1 MVNKLKRINFSLVQY
16 LWKMKERQKKLNHK
30 GTIVTQKL
38 SQDEIDLILNSIP
51 INKGDDKNRN
61 MMNDF
66 SVKPYNFKN
75 PDQLSK
81 SARRTLE
88 RIHFTFAKHLGY
100 FLNDN
105 LRMNVQVN
113 YISNAHM
120 SDTEYVESLPNPSC
134 LYTFPVEKYDKNIL
148 FEIQPQ
154 LVYFLVDRL
163 LGGPGK
169 LIEINREL
177 TAIEQR
183 ILERLL
189 EELIVQFKSAWS
201 IVEDLSISVGSYYSN
216 PNFVQLV
223 DSGESVVSI
232 SLEVN
237 FAENVTLFNI
247 AYPYYLI
254 NELLEKLETEQ
265 IEISQVNSAKERRI
279 LKKNLEHTFVPIAVN
294 LGETRLSFQ
303 ELMNLREGDVLFLDQ
318 KTTDLLPLYVGDR
331 PKYFGRAGIM
341 KKRLAFKVVKP
352 IR

>member
-1 MVNKLKRINFSLVQY
+1 VA
-16 LWKMKERQKKLNHK
+16 
-30 GTIVTQKL
+30 QKL
-38 SQDEIDLILNSIP
+38 SQKEIDQLLNSIP
-51 INKGDDKNRN
+51 IAGKENGASNI
-61 MMNDF
+61 MTDF
-66 SVKPYNFKN
+66 SIKPYDFKN

-88 RIHFTFAKHLGY
+88 RIHYTFAKYLSQ
-100 FLNDN
+100 FLNDH

-120 SDTEYVESLPNPSC
+120 SDTEYLESLPNPSC
-134 LYTFPVEKYDKNIL
+134 LYTFPVEKYEKNIL

-154 LVYFLVDRL
+154 LIYFLVDRV

-169 LIEINREL
+169 LLEINREL

-183 ILERLL
+183 IMERLL
-189 EELIVQFKSAWS
+189 KKLITQFQSAWS
-201 IVEDLSISVGSYYSN
+201 VVEDISMDVGNYYSN
-216 PNFVQLV
+216 PNFVQLA

-237 FAENVTLFNI
+237 FAQNVALFNV

-254 NELLEKLETEQ
+254 DRLLEKVENEQ
-265 IEISQVNSAKERRI
+265 VEISQVNSIDERRI
-279 LKKNLEHTFVPIAVN
+279 LKRNLEKTHVPISVN

-318 KTTDLLPLYVGDR
+318 KTTDLLPLYVGT
-331 PKYFGRAGIM
+331 KAKFLGKAGIM
-341 KKRLAFKVVKP
+341 KKRLAFKVMKQA
-352 IR
+352 R